1 MYQAVLNQ
9 FFSRGL
15 MSACPKVVLNKLLV
29 VDELEQFVREIDSL
43 SDEWNRMQFEQE
55 MWEYHFGTG
64 VT

>member
-1 MYQAVLNQ
+1 
-9 FFSRGL
+9 